1 MRREEDIIRTAKK
14 RALESDGEI
23 EIRREEDRIRTAK
36 KSLR

>member
-14 RALESDGEI
+14 RALESDDEI